1 MTEEHRP
8 GAWRLDVPQLPAS
21 GWAWEFAR
29 RNARLTE
36 AWEATVACREQVGA
50 TGRAGFFEL
59 KADPHTAS
67 PWPFLF
73 VSDPKDSP
81 ADVGT
86 IWWPEH
92 LPSTVHAIAMP
103 LSEARDMGVFSLSD
117 IPLPSIVLRTAD
129 GVQHV
134 VIKDDVRSLQLA
146 VRGASLEQPVG
157 LLVDTALLTP
167 AFPDRQM
174 EALAGLRILLSTGE
188 LSKGH
193 FPAHPRSER
202 LGFYRAAFDGIAEGL
217 SQKEI
222 AVKLVGQETVDREWP
237 NADGPLRARVRYAML
252 RSKQL
257 VNHGYLALLR

>member
-1 MTEEHRP
+1 MSEEDRP
-8 GAWRLDVPQLPAS
+8 GAWRLNVPHLPAS

-36 AWEATVACREQVGA
+36 AWEATVACRGQVGA
-50 TGRAGFFEL
+50 AGRARFFEL
-59 KADPHTAS
+59 RADPQTGS

-73 VSDPKDSP
+73 VSDPKDTSE
-81 ADVGT
+81 AVSL

-92 LPSTVHAIAMP
+92 LPSAVHAIAMP
-103 LSEARDMGVFSLSD
+103 LAEARDMGVFSLSD
-117 IPLPSIVLRTAD
+117 IPLPSVVLRTVD

-134 VIKDDVRSLQLA
+134 VIKDEVRSLQLT

-157 LLVDTALLTP
+157 LLVDTALHTP

-174 EALAGLRILLSTGE
+174 EALASLRILLSTGE
-188 LSKGH
+188 LSRRH
-193 FPAHPRSER
+193 LPPHPRSER
-202 LGFYRAAFDGIAEGL
+202 LGFYRAAFDGIVEGL
-217 SQKEI
+217 TQKEI
-222 AVKLVGQETVDREWP
+222 AVKLVGRETVDREWP

-252 RSKQL
+252 RSRQL